1 MTLRLKRR
9 IGLLVIA
16 LLVFAQG
23 SVALAACSM
32 ERGAPMQM
40 TQADDA
46 CACDAQ
52 AGFEAPMHANVCVAH
67 CTSDLQLAGVATA
80 LVRAPAAAP
89 VLVVALVREY
99 SPGRMAR
106 EAPPPRAVPPRILLH
121 SFLI

>member
-1 MTLRLKRR
+1 MALRLKRR

-23 SVALAACSM
+23 SVALAACAM
-32 ERGAPMQM
+32 ERGAAMQM

-46 CACDAQ
+46 YPCDTQ

-106 EAPPPRAVPPRILLH
+106 EAPPPHAVPPRILLH